1 MNLISIWTNIKNNL
15 ISVLIPKGIQI
26 PCKIS
31 NTYVTSYDN
40 QTELIF
46 DFY

>member
-1 MNLISIWTNIKNNL
+1 MTFLIH
-15 ISVLIPKGIQI
+15 KGIQI

-40 QTELIF
+40 QTEMIF